1 MKLTYAAVTALFIS
15 TVQSSKNLREQ
26 KNRKAQ
32 EDFDPCAF
40 GPCCD
45 GVPVAQAVGPFGD
58 GPCPFDVAI
67 EMLDFPGKEW
77 DDEKFFQVQEK
88 LSKGTKAIAFA
99 GKRLGIGG
107 GLKFTTV
114 TNFNVAEGTC
124 DFGESYTFDK
134 PGTFQITEATYS
146 DETETVGTESIF
158 QSGNSLVVID
168 QDTSFDETGLFNT
181 DTNTFYVFRG
191 FVKSTSVFDFS
202 SENPD
207 DFSLETTY
215 TSAKGKIVADVCG
228 TIAPS

>member
-58 GPCPFDVAI
+58 GPCPFD
-67 EMLDFPGKEW
+67 
-77 DDEKFFQVQEK
+77 VQEK